1 MKEITIAA
9 RDAGQRLDKYLR
21 KYLPAAGSGF
31 LYKMLRKKNITWNG
45 KKAEGNELLQAGDVI
60 RIFFSDETFAKMRG
74 EVETSEQ
81 HGKNDTP
88 NASVKITV
96 NINRR
101 QKAQEAFEKWKQIEI
116 VYEDEDLLFVNKPAG
131 MLCQG
136 DEKDDLSLN
145 DWILGY
151 CMQKQETDKDLMQV
165 SVCNRLDR
173 NTSGLVLCGKTYAGS
188 RFLSDQIKAHGFRK
202 LYRAL
207 AEGEVTGV
215 GALRGYWSKDAARNI
230 VRITAQ
236 PVSRH
241 DPVVETNY
249 RALSYR
255 KEDNIS
261 VLEVELI
268 TGKSHQIRAHMASI
282 GHPLAGD
289 LKYGGHPYQGSRMQ
303 FLHAYAIQ
311 FPEVEGPFARLSGKS
326 FSCEADWLKE
336 M

>member
-1 MKEITIAA
+1 MKEITITAK
-9 RDAGQRLDKYLR
+9 DAGQRLDKYLR
-21 KYLPAAGSGF
+21 KYMPAAGSGF

-45 KKAEGNELLQAGDVI
+45 KKAEGNELLQSGDVI
-60 RIFFSDETFAKMRG
+60 RIFFSDETFAKMCG
-74 EVETSEQ
+74 ETGTAEGQ
-81 HGKNDTP
+81 DTGDKK
-88 NASVKITV
+88 NASVQMTGKS
-96 NINRR
+96 NRQ
-101 QKAQEAFEKWKQIEI
+101 QKALEAFQKWKQIEI
-116 VYEDEDLLFVNKPAG
+116 VYEDEDLLFVNKPSG

-136 DEKDDLSLN
+136 DERDGLSLN

-151 CMQKQETDKDLMQV
+151 CMQNQETTKDLMQV

-207 AEGEVTGV
+207 VEGEVFGV
-215 GALRGYWSKDAARNI
+215 GALRGYWSKDATKNI
-230 VRITAQ
+230 VRITSK
-236 PVSRH
+236 PVNRQ

-249 RALSYR
+249 RALRYLAEE
-255 KEDNIS
+255 KKTL
-261 VLEVELI
+261 LEVELI

-289 LKYGGHPYQGSRMQ
+289 LKYGGHPFRGSRTQ
-303 FLHAYAIQ
+303 YLHAYAVR
-311 FPEVEGPFARLSGKS
+311 FPVVEGMFARLSGKC
-326 FSCEADWLKE
+326 FSCEVDWLKE